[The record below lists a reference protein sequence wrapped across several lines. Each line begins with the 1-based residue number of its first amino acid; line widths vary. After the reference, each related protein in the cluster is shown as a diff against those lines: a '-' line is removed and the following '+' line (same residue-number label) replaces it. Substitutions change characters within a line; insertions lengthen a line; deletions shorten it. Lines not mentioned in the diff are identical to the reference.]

1 MPRQYIIYQH
11 SSQFLP
17 KITIKLENMLASIYE
32 GKNVT
37 HPIIHHYALKNIV
50 KILKII
56 EKPELKS
63 RLTKEFLRLD
73 YVLPQ
78 GFKDEH
84 AQLYQKF
91 EEKSKELQLQSS
103 RFGSQLHLDP
113 FLLSLRMRSQDQWNE
128 CELQPPFL
136 YNWLHQRPQYRQEML
151 SHWLGELRELK
162 SIISIYSNL
171 LHQLAIYET
180 VQIQHSFFQ
189 KTMSALP
196 TCQLVIMKL
205 DVDLPIIPKIQMSTN
220 ALTIHFNDI
229 DNHDKVPSLGFDMEL
244 GLVKI

>member
-1 MPRQYIIYQH
+1 MPTQYIIYQH

-17 KITIKLENMLASIYE
+17 KIAIKLENMLASIYE
-32 GKNVT
+32 AKNVT

-50 KILKII
+50 KLLKII

-73 YVLPQ
+73 YVLSKN
-78 GFKDEH
+78 FKDEY
-84 AQLYQKF
+84 ASLYQKF
-91 EEKSKELQLQSS
+91 ETKSKELQMQNS

-113 FLLSLRMRSQDQWNE
+113 FLLSLRMRSQEQWNE

-136 YNWLHQRPQYRQEML
+136 FHWLHQRPQYRQEML
-151 SHWLGELRELK
+151 AHWLSELRELK
-162 SIISIYSNL
+162 SVISVYSNL
-171 LHQLAIYET
+171 LNHLAIYET
-180 VQIQHSFFQ
+180 VNVHQGFYQ
-189 KTMSALP
+189 KTMQAIP
-196 TCQLVIMKL
+196 PCQLVIIKL
-205 DVDLPIIPKIQMSTN
+205 DVELPVIPKIQMSTN

-229 DNHDKVPSLGFDMEL
+229 INHDKTANCEFNMQL

>member
-1 MPRQYIIYQH
+1 MPTQHIIYQH

-17 KITIKLENMLASIYE
+17 KISIKLENMLASIFE

-50 KILKII
+50 KLLKII

-78 GFKDEH
+78 SFKEEYS
-84 AQLYQKF
+84 QLYQKF
-91 EEKSKELQLQSS
+91 EIKSKELQIQNS

-136 YNWLHQRPQYRQEML
+136 YHWLHQRPQYRQEML
-151 SHWLGELRELK
+151 SNWLSELKELK
-162 SIISIYSNL
+162 SIVSVYSAL
-171 LHQLAIYET
+171 LHQLAVYET
-180 VQIQHSFFQ
+180 VQIQQSFFQ
-189 KTMSALP
+189 KTMSAIP
-196 TCQLVIMKL
+196 SCQLVIIKL
-205 DVDLPIIPKIQMSTN
+205 DVDLPLIPKIQMSTN

-229 DNHDKVPSLGFDMEL
+229 NNHDRAANCSFEMEL